1 MANQDYSNLPPDIQE
16 DFLKPYLERESL
28 NRGSVTLNPSI
39 PEALKSQ
46 VESILYPTKESKEE
60 VIEIKQEDIETQIAE
75 ITEIERKEFPEFDG
89 SKLPILTKSQAQKN
103 PPTTQ
108 FWLNDGK
115 GNIELVNPR
124 VKIEETTNL
133 VTPTDEQFIA
143 FAPSYISANNTE
155 RQLKEGRRRS
165 KVLLGKNDI
174 EYTYNEYKKLSGEM
188 AKRRGLPENYEG
200 PDGWDAAPAHRWLI
214 DITKD

>member
-1 MANQDYSNLPPDIQE
+1 MP
-16 DFLKPYLERESL
+16 K
-28 NRGSVTLNPSI
+28 
-39 PEALKSQ
+39 K
-46 VESILYPTKESKEE
+46 TKN
-60 VIEIKQEDIETQIAE
+60 
-75 ITEIERKEFPEFDG
+75 TEK
-89 SKLPILTKSQAQKN
+89 
-103 PPTTQ
+103 
-108 FWLNDGK
+108 
-115 GNIELVNPR
+115 
-124 VKIEETTNL
+124 TTNL